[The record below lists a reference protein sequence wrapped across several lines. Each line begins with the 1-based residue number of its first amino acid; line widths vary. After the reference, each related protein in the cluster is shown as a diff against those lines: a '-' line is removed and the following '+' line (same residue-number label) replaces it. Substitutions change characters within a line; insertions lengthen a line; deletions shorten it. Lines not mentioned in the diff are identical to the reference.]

1 MKNAQKQKSF
11 TMLDDEITEQEG
23 LSVSMLLAHLVS
35 RYYYWKQ
42 EKRLF
47 NNSFFT
53 TNAKIMWKTSL
64 TEHTLRKCMKRLEEL
79 NYITTKVVGIKAEK
93 GPKLGKYYKINFKN
107 LTHTIYTISGY
118 ATNDFTYSESTTSES
133 TTSEST
139 TSESTNEIISVNPI
153 KSVNPTRLDKIE
165 KNSNSNNISKIKYSS
180 DDYWDDVKQFINDK

>member
-1 MKNAQKQKSF
+1 MKTAQKQKSF

-35 RYYYWKQ
+35 RHYYWKQ
-42 EKRLF
+42 EKQLV

-79 NYITTKVVGIKAEK
+79 EYITTKVVGIKAEK

-133 TTSEST
+133 TTSK
-139 TSESTNEIISVNPI
+139 STNEIISVSPT
-153 KSVNPTRLDKIE
+153 KSVNSIRLDEIE
-165 KNSNSNNISKIKYSS
+165 KNSNSNNISKINYNS
-180 DDYWDDVKQFINDK
+180 DEYWDDVRQFVNNK